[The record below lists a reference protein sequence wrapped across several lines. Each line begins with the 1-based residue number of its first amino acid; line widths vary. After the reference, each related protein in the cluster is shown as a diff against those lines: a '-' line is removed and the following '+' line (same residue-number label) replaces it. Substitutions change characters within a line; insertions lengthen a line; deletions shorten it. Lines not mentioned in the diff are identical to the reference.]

1 MISFTQIETALG
13 SIVQSNND
21 ISKSIGWSAEE
32 IENKTGIK
40 QRYLADVD
48 ETAEMLAEQAIS
60 KFEIASLKD
69 VDLIISV
76 SNTQSIDFPNISN
89 RIHSFLGLSENVQ
102 CFGINHGCS
111 GFVDAILLTYS
122 LFDSNFSKKA
132 LIITSDTYQKF
143 INKDNRSIKTIFSDG
158 ASATLLTKDLETGWC
173 LKNKV
178 VNSQLNSQTFLERKL
193 TNKDSEISMNG
204 PQVLLFSI
212 NTVAKNLISIC
223 PQDREFILFPHQAGK
238 IVIESLK
245 KKLPSSA
252 IILENYQEYGN
263 LVSTS
268 IPKLMEDNFNDYP
281 ENELMILSGFGVG
294 LSHTSILLE
303 KNKSL

>member
-48 ETAEMLAEQAIS
+48 ETAEMLAEQAVS

-268 IPKLMEDNFNDYP
+268 IPKLMEDNLNDYP

>member
-1 MISFTQIETALG
+1 LISFTQIETALG
-13 SIVQSNND
+13 SVVQSNND

-40 QRYLADVD
+40 QRYVANVD
-48 ETAEMLAEQAIS
+48 ETAEMLAEQAVR
-60 KFEIASLKD
+60 KFDKASLKD

-111 GFVDAILLTYS
+111 GFVDAILLSYS
-122 LFDSNFSKKA
+122 LFYSNFSKKA
-132 LIITSDTYQKF
+132 LIVTSDTYQKY
-143 INKDNRSIKTIFSDG
+143 INKNDRSIKTIFSDG
-158 ASATLLTKDLETGWC
+158 ASATLLTKDLKTGWC

-193 TNKDSEISMNG
+193 ANKDSEISMNG

-268 IPKLMEDNFNDYP
+268 IPKLMEDNLDDYA
-281 ENELMILSGFGVG
+281 EHELMILSGFGVG
-294 LSHTSILLE
+294 LSHTSLLLE

>member
-48 ETAEMLAEQAIS
+48 ETAEMLAEQAVS

>member
-1 MISFTQIETALG
+1 LISFTQIETALG

-40 QRYLADVD
+40 QRYVANIN
-48 ETAEMLAEQAIS
+48 ETAETLAEEAVK
-60 KFEIASLKD
+60 KFDKESLKD
-69 VDLIISV
+69 IDLIISV

-89 RIHSFLGLSENVQ
+89 RIHSFLRLSENVQ

-111 GFVDAILLTYS
+111 GFVDAILLIHS
-122 LFDSNFSKKA
+122 LFSSNFSKKA
-132 LIITSDTYQKF
+132 LIVTSDTYQKF
-143 INKDNRSIKTIFSDG
+143 INENDRSIKTIFSDG
-158 ASATLLTKDLETGWC
+158 AAATLLTKDLKTGWY

-193 TNKDSEISMNG
+193 LNRDSEISMNG

-212 NTVAKNLISIC
+212 NTVTKNLLSIC

-252 IILENYQEYGN
+252 TILENYQEYGN

-268 IPKLMEDNFNDYP
+268 IPKLMEDNLNNCQ

-294 LSHTSILLE
+294 LSHTSLLLE

>member
-1 MISFTQIETALG
+1 MTQKG
-13 SIVQSNND
+13 SD
-21 ISKSIGWSAEE
+21 
-32 IENKTGIK
+32 
-40 QRYLADVD
+40 Y
-48 ETAEMLAEQAIS
+48 
-60 KFEIASLKD
+60 
-69 VDLIISV
+69 
-76 SNTQSIDFPNISN
+76 FPNISN

>member
-1 MISFTQIETALG
+1 LISFTQIETALG

-48 ETAEMLAEQAIS
+48 ETAEMLAEQAVS